1 MPPEPAPRPAWARP
15 EHIVGEMVPISFLLA
30 RSATAAVKI
39 QHLTAYPNGFEFQ
52 LVAHYRPTGYLWDPM
67 HGLHGLQGRRGQPY
81 GVLTDEV
88 LRFGIQFADGSKA
101 TNVGPPVGGPTE
113 DTAQGPVLQAG
124 SGSGGGTFADTTFW
138 VWPLPPP
145 GPVAFVCE
153 WPKFG
158 IPLTRHEI
166 DANLIREASARAIE
180 LWPEESVAPG
190 GFTASGFYVSG
201 LERAPTSPRGRGP
214 RGKRPRPK
222 A

>member
-1 MPPEPAPRPAWARP
+1 MPPEPPRRPDWARP
-15 EHIVGEMVPISFLLA
+15 EHVVGEMVPVSFLLA
-30 RSATAAVKI
+30 RSSTAAVKI

-52 LVAHYRPTGYLWDPM
+52 LVVHYRPTGEPWDPM
-67 HGLHGLQGRRGQPY
+67 HGLHGRPRQPY

-101 TNVGPPVGGPTE
+101 TNIGPPTMRSAEGNPRGL
-113 DTAQGPVLQAG
+113 VLQAG
-124 SGSGGGTFADTTFW
+124 SGSGGTTVADTTYW

-166 DANLIREASARAIE
+166 DANLIRDASTRAIE

-190 GFTASGFYVSG
+190 EWTSSGVAFSA
-201 LERAPTSPRGRGP
+201 LEQAPTPPRGRGP